1 LAHLRTHAPLFW
13 PSQSLRLAPLG
24 PSGRVESASRAPPNC
39 CWGSNYHSVS
49 NLMSTISDGM
59 NLAHIHNYKD
69 LSPAL
74 HAQRAPTTEQ
84 DIISCCC
91 QKQTLHPCNGYRH
104 QDLKTIPSHHLVAPH
119 TQICCWGNNTHLS
132 VGSSHH
138 DVTVI
143 PLRLSTL
150 TGFACSTPL
159 RAPTTEPAQVVLT
172 VNSLTILPLVTNQ
185 TLRQS
190 SPQLL
195 PQSPHFLKTPLNTP
209 FVQRMAPMTDAA
221 QGYSST
227 CGKPTCAPQTP
238 NTGTCINNND

>member
-1 LAHLRTHAPLFW
+1 
-13 PSQSLRLAPLG
+13 
-24 PSGRVESASRAPPNC
+24 
-39 CWGSNYHSVS
+39 
-49 NLMSTISDGM
+49 MSTISDGM

-74 HAQRAPTTEQ
+74 HAHLLREPPLQSKIQSLVAAKSKPSILVMDTDTKTSRQYPV
-84 DIISCCC
+84 IISW
-91 QKQTLHPCNGYRH
+91 P
-104 QDLKTIPSHHLVAPH
+104 PH
-119 TQICCWGNNTHLS
+119 TQICCWGNSNHLS

-172 VNSLTILPLVTNQ
+172 VNSLTIFPLVTNQ